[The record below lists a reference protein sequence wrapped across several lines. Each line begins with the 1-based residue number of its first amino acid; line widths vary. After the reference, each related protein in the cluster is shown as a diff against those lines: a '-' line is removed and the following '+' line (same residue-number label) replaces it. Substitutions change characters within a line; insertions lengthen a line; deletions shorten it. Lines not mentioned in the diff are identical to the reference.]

1 MLIILLASTGLYS
14 QTSTITYQG
23 KLLNS
28 IGDPITNS
36 SLPMT
41 FAIYDSQSGGSKLWP
56 TAVASKNVNVDI
68 GLYTVVL
75 GTGSGSDEAFTTS
88 VFAGGQAWLE
98 ITVDGTTLARTRLT
112 TVPFSYHSLSL
123 GGNTWAEPGAI
134 GATTPSTGKFTNL
147 TVGTYSFPAS
157 DGSNGQVLTTDGS
170 GNVSWQSP
178 GSAPVSSVA
187 ETGTTPL
194 TVTPTTGNVQITISQ
209 ANGTTDGYLS
219 STDWNTFNN
228 KVATGRTISTT
239 APLSGGG
246 NLSANRTLSIAQ
258 ANGTSDGYL
267 SSTDWTTFNN
277 KSTLALGETNATAYR
292 GDRGKAA
299 YDERGSQID
308 GTGLNWDGSELDVT
322 WGTPGNIGTTTAAE
336 GAFTKLSASSYTF
349 PQSDG
354 TSGYIMLTDGSGNV
368 SWGTTSGLNFDP
380 ASPGDIGYTTPA
392 NASFTGTNIEVPS
405 ATPLTARGSINT
417 NLLSPRP
424 VYVSGKYAYVASYAN
439 SRLCI
444 FDISDPDNIAAK
456 GYINTNLQYPKSVY
470 VSGNYAYVASY
481 SNDRLCIFDV
491 SDPTTISAKGYI
503 STNLDGPESVYVSG
517 KYVYMA
523 SHNNDRLCIFDVS
536 DPDNIIAK
544 DYISTNLSSP
554 MSVYVNGNYAYVASY
569 SNHRLCIFDI
579 SDPDNITAKGFGST
593 NLSYPWSVYISGS
606 YAYVVNLNNSRL
618 CIFDISDPDN
628 ITAKGYTSANLDSPR
643 SVYVSGKYAYVAS
656 LNNDRLCIFDISDPD
671 NIAAKGYLSTN
682 LNDPNSVHIS
692 GSYAFVTNSSSAGLC
707 AYEINHV
714 ETPAIQA
721 GSIGAGDMD
730 IADNAKI
737 GNDLYVKGGISSGRA
752 YFHNNTGIGGTLTIK
767 DYTFPGSDGTNG
779 QVLTTNGSGTVTW
792 QTFSGAGWSLT
803 GNLGTTPGTHF
814 IGTGDNNALEVKVND
829 DRVARFE
836 PDATSPN
843 ILMGSSS
850 NSFSDA
856 IHGAAI
862 LGGGSAEYWQ
872 EAGDDFTTICGGEY
886 NWAYGDYSFIGG
898 GGSNETDGWFATIGG
913 GEMNYSSNTWS
924 FVGGGVYN
932 EADAIGAVVVGGEGN
947 GAYGENSFIGGG
959 ASILNAG
966 DGAFVGG
973 GGPHMLGSTVAV
985 IVGGSFNLIDDE
997 SIGSFI
1003 GGGGFHTI
1011 EESEAS
1017 VICGG
1022 IENSMSSA
1030 SFSVV
1035 CGGESNTI
1043 SQDYSVIPGGK
1054 DNSIDGNYCFAF
1066 GNDVDVANN
1075 YHTAFYTGTNSG
1087 TFTIN
1092 RESANNG
1099 IFQIGTDG
1107 SNGNGAY
1114 LSAGGTWTNGSS
1126 IKFKDRFKELD
1137 VFGILDKIKTLRLKG
1152 WFYKGTN
1159 EFHIWPFSEDFHDTF
1174 GTGDLS
1180 NPRSRSY
1187 LSGADVAGIGLAGVK
1202 ALSQKVE
1209 TLESENQELKSR
1221 LQLLEEKLQK
1231 LIDEKR

>member
-1 MLIILLASTGLYS
+1 MRYSPIIMLIILLASTGLYS

-28 IGDPITNS
+28 TGDPITNS

-41 FAIYDSQSGGSKLWP
+41 FAIYNAQSGGSKLWP
-56 TAVASKNVNVDI
+56 TAVASKNVNVDL

-98 ITVDGTTLARTRLT
+98 INVDGTTLARTRLT
-112 TVPFSYHSLSL
+112 TVPFSYHSSSL

-178 GSAPVSSVA
+178 GSAPVTSVA
-187 ETGTTPL
+187 ESGTTPL
-194 TVTPTTGNVQITISQ
+194 TVTPTTGNVEITISQ

-219 STDWNTFNN
+219 STDWN
-228 KVATGRTISTT
+228 
-239 APLSGGG
+239 
-246 NLSANRTLSIAQ
+246 
-258 ANGTSDGYL
+258 
-267 SSTDWTTFNN
+267 TFNN

-308 GTGLNWDGSELDVT
+308 GTGLNWDGSELNVT
-322 WGTPGNIGTTTAAE
+322 WGTPDNIGTTTAAE
-336 GAFTKLSASSYTF
+336 GAFTKLSTSSYTF
-349 PQSDG
+349 PQFDG
-354 TSGYIMLTDGSGNV
+354 TANYVLQTNGSGVVSWTAIPSAPVTSVAESGTTPLTVSPTTGNVQITIGEASGSADGYLSSGDWTTFNNKTTLALGETNATAYRGDRGKTAYDERGSQIDGTGLNWDGSELDV
-368 SWGTTSGLNFDP
+368 TWAT
-380 ASPGDIGYTTPA
+380 PGDVGGTTPA
-392 NASFTGTNIEVPS
+392 GASFTGINI
-405 ATPLTARGSINT
+405 G
-417 NLLSPRP
+417 
-424 VYVSGKYAYVASYAN
+424 
-439 SRLCI
+439 
-444 FDISDPDNIAAK
+444 
-456 GYINTNLQYPKSVY
+456 
-470 VSGNYAYVASY
+470 
-481 SNDRLCIFDV
+481 
-491 SDPTTISAKGYI
+491 
-503 STNLDGPESVYVSG
+503 
-517 KYVYMA
+517 
-523 SHNNDRLCIFDVS
+523 
-536 DPDNIIAK
+536 
-544 DYISTNLSSP
+544 DYQ
-554 MSVYVNGNYAYVASY
+554 M
-569 SNHRLCIFDI
+569 
-579 SDPDNITAKGFGST
+579 
-593 NLSYPWSVYISGS
+593 
-606 YAYVVNLNNSRL
+606 
-618 CIFDISDPDN
+618 
-628 ITAKGYTSANLDSPR
+628 
-643 SVYVSGKYAYVAS
+643 
-656 LNNDRLCIFDISDPD
+656 
-671 NIAAKGYLSTN
+671 
-682 LNDPNSVHIS
+682 
-692 GSYAFVTNSSSAGLC
+692 
-707 AYEINHV
+707 
-714 ETPAIQA
+714 
-721 GSIGAGDMD
+721 
-730 IADNAKI
+730 
-737 GNDLYVKGGISSGRA
+737 
-752 YFHNNTGIGGTLTIK
+752 
-767 DYTFPGSDGTNG
+767 PGSDGANG
-779 QVLTTNGSGTVTW
+779 QVLTTNGSGTVSW